1 MTALDG
7 KRQPI
12 EKRYSEDDEAFWQ
25 KLVLPQ
31 EERVRLTEWNGRG
44 YRWFRSENIVC
55 LEHFRRQEALPQRKA
70 S

>member
-1 MTALDG
+1 MNDLDG

-31 EERVRLTEWNGRG
+31 EARVRLIEWKGRG
-44 YRWFRSENIVC
+44 YRWFRSPNVVPI
-55 LEHFRRQEALPQRKA
+55 EHYRRPEPTPQQKA